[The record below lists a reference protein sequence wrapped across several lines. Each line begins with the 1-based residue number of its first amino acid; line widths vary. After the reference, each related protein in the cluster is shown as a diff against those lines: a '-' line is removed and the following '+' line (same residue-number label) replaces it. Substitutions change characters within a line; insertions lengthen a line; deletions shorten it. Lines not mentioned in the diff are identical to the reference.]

1 MKQILSDFR
10 RAHISMLVRYTV
22 IVAICI
28 VAFVITGIFSKPNT
42 LLAGIVVTA
51 FLCAILVWAYVDVL
65 AAAPAKFRRRLAQL
79 SDSEQNEVLSGYSS
93 AGNLGNRR
101 FYKKSGWLMF
111 YSYRRIEL
119 IKYAE
124 IQSAEPKGG
133 NIFLKLSSGREVIM
147 PVAPNENDAML
158 LAVLK
163 QYQPEIIL
171 TVNGTPVSCA
181 KAEGKGKDET

>member
-1 MKQILSDFR
+1 
-10 RAHISMLVRYTV
+10 MLVRYTV

-42 LLAGIVVTA
+42 LFAGIAVTA
-51 FLCAILVWAYVDVL
+51 FLCAILIWAYVDVF
-65 AAAPAKFRRRLAQL
+65 AAGPAKFKRRLAQL
-79 SDSEQNEVLSGYSS
+79 SDSERSEVLSGYAG

-101 FYKKSGWLMF
+101 FYKNAGWLMF
-111 YSYRRIEL
+111 YAYRRIEL
-119 IKYAE
+119 IKYEE
-124 IQSAEPKGG
+124 IKSAEPKGG

-147 PVAPNENDAML
+147 PVSPNENDAML

-163 QYQPEIIL
+163 QFQPEIIL

-181 KAEGKGKDET
+181 KAEGEGKDET